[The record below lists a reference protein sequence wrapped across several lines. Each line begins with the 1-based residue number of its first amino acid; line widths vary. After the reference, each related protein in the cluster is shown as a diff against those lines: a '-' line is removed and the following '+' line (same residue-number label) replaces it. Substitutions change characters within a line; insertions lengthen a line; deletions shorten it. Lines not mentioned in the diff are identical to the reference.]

1 MEELIEKV
9 EALKEELNE
18 NVSVK
23 KIKELNEKLEKDKEL
38 LKNIEK
44 YQYTKDINLKNKIM
58 NNNLFKEYKE
68 EETEINFIILEI
80 NKRLK
85 QINIKIKQ
93 MKGLFMEK

>member
-23 KIKELNEKLEKDKEL
+23 KIKELNKKLEKDKEL

-85 QINIKIKQ
+85 QINN
-93 MKGLFMEK
+93 KGKCHR

>member
-18 NVSVK
+18 NASVK

-85 QINIKIKQ
+85 QINN
-93 MKGLFMEK
+93 KGKCH

>member
-18 NVSVK
+18 NVLVK
-23 KIKELNEKLEKDKEL
+23 KIKELNKKLEKDKEL
-38 LKNIEK
+38 LKDIEK

-68 EETEINFIILEI
+68 EETKINFIILEI

-85 QINIKIKQ
+85 QINN
-93 MKGLFMEK
+93 KGKCHR

>member
-18 NVSVK
+18 NASVK
-23 KIKELNEKLEKDKEL
+23 KIKELNKKIDSDKEL
-38 LKNIEK
+38 LKDIEK
-44 YQYTKDINLKNKIM
+44 YKYSKDINLKNKIM
-58 NNNLFKEYKE
+58 SNSLFKEYKV

-85 QINIKIKQ
+85 QINN
-93 MKGLFMEK
+93 KGKCHR

>member
-18 NVSVK
+18 NASVK

-58 NNNLFKEYKE
+58 NNDLFKEYKE
-68 EETEINFIILEI
+68 AETEINFIILEI

-85 QINIKIKQ
+85 QINN
-93 MKGLFMEK
+93 KGKCHR

>member
-23 KIKELNEKLEKDKEL
+23 KIKELNKKLEKDKEL
-38 LKNIEK
+38 LKDIEK

-85 QINIKIKQ
+85 QINN
-93 MKGLFMEK
+93 KGKCHR

>member
-9 EALKEELNE
+9 GALKEELNE
-18 NVSVK
+18 NASVK

-68 EETEINFIILEI
+68 EETKINFIILEI

-85 QINIKIKQ
+85 QINN
-93 MKGLFMEK
+93 KGKCH

>member
-18 NVSVK
+18 NASVK

-68 EETEINFIILEI
+68 EETKINFIILEI

-85 QINIKIKQ
+85 QINN
-93 MKGLFMEK
+93 KGKCH

>member
-23 KIKELNEKLEKDKEL
+23 KIKELNKKLEKDKEL
-38 LKNIEK
+38 LQDIEK

-58 NNNLFKEYKE
+58 NNDLFKEYKE

-85 QINIKIKQ
+85 QINN
-93 MKGLFMEK
+93 KGKCHR

>member
-18 NVSVK
+18 NASVK

-58 NNNLFKEYKE
+58 NNNLFKKYKV

-85 QINIKIKQ
+85 QINN
-93 MKGLFMEK
+93 KGKCH

>member
-18 NVSVK
+18 NASVK

-85 QINIKIKQ
+85 QINN
-93 MKGLFMEK
+93 KGKCHR

>member
-9 EALKEELNE
+9 EALKEKLNE

-23 KIKELNEKLEKDKEL
+23 KIKELNKKLEKDKEL
-38 LKNIEK
+38 LKDIEK
-44 YQYTKDINLKNKIM
+44 YQYTKDTNLKNKIM
-58 NNNLFKEYKE
+58 NNDLFKEYKE

-85 QINIKIKQ
+85 QINN
-93 MKGLFMEK
+93 KGKCHR

>member
-23 KIKELNEKLEKDKEL
+23 KIKELNKKLEKDKEL
-38 LKNIEK
+38 LKDIEK

-58 NNNLFKEYKE
+58 NNDLFKEYKE
-68 EETEINFIILEI
+68 AETEINFIILEI

-85 QINIKIKQ
+85 QINN
-93 MKGLFMEK
+93 KGKCHR

>member
-9 EALKEELNE
+9 EALKEALNE

-85 QINIKIKQ
+85 QINN
-93 MKGLFMEK
+93 KGKCHR